1 MQLGPAA
8 QRLMAT
14 EIYHG
19 IDGELVNRI
28 AEAEPD
34 SKSSSAS
41 ESGSESEARRHTRS
55 IAA

>member
-28 AEAEPD
+28 AEPESE
-34 SKSSSAS
+34 SKSASAS
-41 ESGSESEARRHTRS
+41 ESGPESETKRHTRS